1 MRNITEISFGPSS
14 TAFDLIT
21 HFLTSQLYTKS
32 AVLPGHTG
40 QQQPPPSITRYL
52 HCYALRLI
60 CRELNPNDH
69 QWLHPG
75 QSVAAFVEQHREAKL
90 SRGWRLEL
98 RIRYLPTSLQ
108 ALAEEDP
115 VSFKYLYDQVLQEF
129 LLLEDGGQCLQ
140 AKYQDLIVELGCLEL
155 RRSNVFLTPAGLEKS
170 SNFEALEGELGRFLP
185 AAFIA
190 SMKVGLMG
198 SFVL

>member
-1 MRNITEISFGPSS
+1 M
-14 TAFDLIT
+14 
-21 HFLTSQLYTKS
+21 
-32 AVLPGHTG
+32 
-40 QQQPPPSITRYL
+40 
-52 HCYALRLI
+52 
-60 CRELNPNDH
+60 
-69 QWLHPG
+69 
-75 QSVAAFVEQHREAKL
+75 EQHREAKL
-90 SRGWRLEL
+90 RRGWRLEL

-190 SMKVGLMG
+190 SMKVKLMG
-198 SFVL
+198 FFLYYGFYFQFFLL